1 MFKKFLLILCFACI
15 PAFAGVY
22 ESAVSGDKDVILY
35 LYTQDCMMCQ
45 RFNAR
50 YEQMKKA
57 YPDLKFV
64 SVDAE
69 TPYGSRLMWK
79 FRARYV
85 PYLILTGHKT
95 GKSAVINPSCSM
107 DELCMNRALKG
118 FKG

>member
-1 MFKKFLLILCFACI
+1 MLKKILLILCLI
-15 PAFAGVY
+15 TLPVFAGVY
-22 ESAVSGDKDVILY
+22 ESALSGDKDVVLY

-45 RFNAR
+45 RFNPKF
-50 YEQMKKA
+50 EQLKKT
-57 YPDLKFV
+57 YLDLKFV

-85 PYLILTGHKT
+85 PFLVLTGHKT
-95 GKSAVINPSCSM
+95 GKSAEIKPSCSL
-107 DELCMNRALKG
+107 DEMCMGRALKG